1 MTEMQEPMPAS
12 DKLPA
17 RSVDAI
23 EELSGTHPG
32 KRRAHARGICAKG
45 VFTPSGQAAQLTF
58 AAHLQQTPCEAI
70 IRFSN
75 SAADPASR
83 DLMSPAKGM
92 AVQFQLPGGQAAR
105 GAPDVLGA
113 PDVHGARGEKP
124 VISAVTAPVFVA
136 RTPESF
142 LEMMLAARDM
152 TRRGDSIKDR
162 LKGMLQLFPHAA
174 EALTAISSLKPP
186 ASFASVPYYSIH
198 AFYFVDA
205 NGRRRPVKYEWVPDA
220 EEAHL
225 PLIKAAVS
233 SKDYLEDEL
242 RERLDASPIGFT
254 LRLTL
259 GEEWDPVDDSTS
271 RWPSNRET
279 LEAGHLFIHELIEEP
294 DGLVMDPTVTGAGI
308 ELTPDPILNFRH
320 DAYAVSFERR
330 QKGI

>member
-1 MTEMQEPMPAS
+1 MTNMQEPMPAS

-45 VFTPSGQAAQLTF
+45 VFTPSGQAARLTF

-92 AVQFQLPGGQAAR
+92 ALQFQLPDGQGAR
-105 GAPDVLGA
+105 GVES
-113 PDVHGARGEKP
+113 VQGEKP

-174 EALTAISSLKPP
+174 EALTSISSLKPP

-198 AFYFVDA
+198 AFYFVDE
-205 NGRRRPVKYEWVPDA
+205 NGRRRPVKYEWIPDA

-242 RERLDASPIGFT
+242 RDRLGTSPIGFT

-259 GEEWDPVDDSTS
+259 GEEWDPVDDCTA

-279 LEAGHLFIHELIEEP
+279 LEAGHLFIVELIEEP
-294 DGLVMDPTVTGAGI
+294 DGLVMDPTVTGPGI